1 MPNEAR
7 LIDANDRFYHLMR
20 AGDLDGM
27 AELWARHRL
36 ISCTH
41 PGRSMLIGREAVM
54 ESWRL
59 ILTGNPPSVW
69 AETSRAV
76 LTGKSAFVLTI
87 ERIDGSELMASNGF
101 VVEDGAWRMIN
112 HQASYMPAAPAR

>member
-1 MPNEAR
+1 MPNEAQ
-7 LIDANDRFYHLMR
+7 LLEANDLFYQFLR
-20 AGDLDGM
+20 AGDLAAMSD
-27 AELWARHRL
+27 LWARNRL

-59 ILTGNPPSVW
+59 ILTQNPPSVW
-69 AETSRAV
+69 PAAPRPV
-76 LTGKSAFVLTI
+76 MTGTTAFVLTI

-101 VVEDGAWRMIN
+101 VVEDGHWRMIN
-112 HQASYMPAAPAR
+112 HQASYMPAAQAR